1 MASRLQSII
10 MGYLYKLPTRPL
22 HGVGR
27 FYCRGEGEQPEASG
41 KPRAGRE
48 SRLHTASTLH
58 PAHCIQHTA
67 SSTLHP
73 AHCIQ
78 HTAASTLHP
87 AHCSQHTA
95 SSTLQPAH
103 CSQHTACGCLG
114 LSVRQRRIR
123 AIETKKAQQE
133 LSPEREQWE

>member
-1 MASRLQSII
+1 M
-10 MGYLYKLPTRPL
+10 
-22 HGVGR
+22 VW
-27 FYCRGEGEQPEASG
+27 EGFIVEE
-41 KPRAGRE
+41 RE
-48 SRLHTASTLH
+48 SSQKHLESPEQGEKVDCTL
-58 PAHCIQHTA
+58 PAHCI
-67 SSTLHP
+67 
-73 AHCIQ
+73 
-78 HTAASTLHP
+78 
-87 AHCSQHTA
+87 QHTA

>member
-1 MASRLQSII
+1 M
-10 MGYLYKLPTRPL
+10 
-22 HGVGR
+22 VW
-27 FYCRGEGEQPEASG
+27 EGFIVEE
-41 KPRAGRE
+41 RE
-48 SRLHTASTLH
+48 SSQKHLESPEQGEKVDCTL

-67 SSTLHP
+67 SSTLH
-73 AHCIQ
+73 
-78 HTAASTLHP
+78 
-87 AHCSQHTA
+87 
-95 SSTLQPAH
+95 PAH